1 MKSPAILV
9 SDETNLRQEEPF
21 MSYYHHLTMSE
32 RESLMLF
39 HEQGKSIREI
49 ARQLGRAPSTI
60 SRELR
65 RNPQTYRATKA
76 QIRYFANRTKCVRH
90 AILDDLELHHLV
102 HFLLGY
108 LWWSPEQI
116 SFRLRAE
123 GCSQISTS
131 TIYRALDNGRL
142 QDTLRYYLRI
152 KYKKLGKNK
161 EPRKVCFEKTI
172 DLRPV
177 EADIRAVPGH
187 WEGDTVRGSNETDSV
202 VTLVDRYSRFLL
214 CQKVPNRESSTV
226 RLAVVKLL
234 TQARLPVKTVTF
246 DQGTEFAENKAM
258 EEGLEADVYYAHPR
272 SPWERPTNENTN
284 GLIRQFI
291 PKRSK
296 VSTLTE
302 DDISRIVARLNFRPR
317 KCLGWR
323 TPYEVAFNQV
333 LHFT

>member
-1 MKSPAILV
+1 
-9 SDETNLRQEEPF
+9 
-21 MSYYHHLTMSE
+21 MSCYHHLTMSE

-49 ARQLGRAPSTI
+49 ARQLGRSPSTI

-65 RNPQTYRATKA
+65 RNPHPYRATKA
-76 QIRYFANRTKCVRH
+76 QSRYRTNRKKCVRH
-90 AILDDLELHHLV
+90 AVLDAADLHELV

-108 LWWSPEQI
+108 MWWSPEQI
-116 SFRLRAE
+116 SNRLREEHTAK
-123 GCSQISTS
+123 ISTS
-131 TIYRALDNGRL
+131 TIYRALDNKKL

-161 EPRKVCFEKTI
+161 EPKKVCFEKTI
-172 DLRPV
+172 DLRPT
-177 EADIRAVPGH
+177 EADLRAVPGH
-187 WEGDTVRGSNETDSV
+187 WEGDTVRGSKETDSV

-214 CQKVPNRESSTV
+214 CQKVPNRESATV

-234 TQARLPVKTVTF
+234 TQARLPVKSVTF
-246 DQGTEFAENKAM
+246 DQGTEFAESKAM
-258 EEGLEADVYYAHPR
+258 EEGLGVDVYYAHPR

-302 DDISRIVARLNFRPR
+302 DDVSRIVARLNFRPR
-317 KCLGWR
+317 KCLGWK